1 MLLQIHDV
9 VSQTKYIIISIPSFA
24 VVSREINIVIKKND

>member
-9 VSQTKYIIISIPSFA
+9 VSKTNYIIISILGFT
-24 VVSREINIVIKKND
+24 VVSREINIIILK

>member
-9 VSQTKYIIISIPSFA
+9 VSRTKYIIISISGFA
-24 VVSREINIVIKKND
+24 VVSREINIVIKK